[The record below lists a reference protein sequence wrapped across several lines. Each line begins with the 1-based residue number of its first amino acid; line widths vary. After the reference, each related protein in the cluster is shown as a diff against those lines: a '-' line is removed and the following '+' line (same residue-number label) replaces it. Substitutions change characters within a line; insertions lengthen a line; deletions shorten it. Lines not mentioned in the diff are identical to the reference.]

1 MGRRPTRQW
10 GGREKSDGPSTLP
23 APCMPQP
30 KSDAPR
36 SIAKNRRALHEFE
49 VLERLEVGIVLT
61 GTEVKSLRA
70 GRVSL
75 QESYI
80 MVKRGDLWLLQAH
93 IPEYTH
99 GNMWNHEPTRER
111 KLLAKRREIG
121 KWEKLVK
128 QRGTTIVPLEIR
140 WQGSLV
146 KLEIALVRGKQLH
159 DKRQSEREKQDR
171 REMERVRGRRT

>member
-1 MGRRPTRQW
+1 
-10 GGREKSDGPSTLP
+10 
-23 APCMPQP
+23 MPQA

-36 SIAKNRRALHEFE
+36 SIAKNRRALYEFE
-49 VLERLEVGIVLT
+49 LLDRLVVGIVLT

-70 GRVSL
+70 GRISL

-80 MVKRGDLWLLQAH
+80 VVKKGDLWLIQAH

-99 GNMWNHEPTRER
+99 GNMWNHAPTRER
-111 KLLAKRREIG
+111 KLLAKRREIE

-128 QRGTTIVPLEIR
+128 QRGTTIVPLEVY

-146 KLEIALVRGKQLH
+146 KLEVALVRGKKLH
-159 DKRQSEREKQDR
+159 DKRQTEREKADN
-171 REMERVRGRRT
+171 REMDRVRGRKA

>member
-1 MGRRPTRQW
+1 
-10 GGREKSDGPSTLP
+10 
-23 APCMPQP
+23 MPQA

-49 VLERLEVGIVLT
+49 VLERLVVGVVLT

-70 GRVSL
+70 GRISL
-75 QESYI
+75 QESY
-80 MVKRGDLWLLQAH
+80 VVVRKGDLWLLHAH
-93 IPEYTH
+93 IPEYSH
-99 GNMWNHEPTRER
+99 GNRWNHEPTRER
-111 KLLAKRREIG
+111 KLLAKRREVA

-128 QRGTTIVPLEIR
+128 QRGTTIVPLEVY

-146 KLEIALVRGKQLH
+146 KLEVALVRGKKLH

-171 REMERVRGRRT
+171 REIERVRTRKP